1 MVDLGD
7 LELELDVAE
16 ESGESTEALAA
27 EQEILSEFAKP
38 RRSIY
43 DLTVLKEKT
52 LDAAMDCFHKYDEDS
67 DGLLTLLEMSAVFEK
82 LNLSENDIVKEVLA
96 EMPAPSSGGGI
107 VDLGEF
113 LTILRMAVA
122 SEDPDDD
129 ETRFRKAFRSFDKD
143 GNGFLDVKELHHV
156 LNMLDSKYSD
166 EDVAKVFIEMDK
178 DGDGRVDYKEFVKF
192 LALRKDHK
200 PGSRHSQ

>member
-1 MVDLGD
+1 MVDLDD

-16 ESGESTEALAA
+16 ESGESREAFAA
-27 EQEILSEFAKP
+27 EQEVLSEFAKP

-43 DLTVLKEKT
+43 DMTVLHVKT
-52 LDAAMDCFHKYDEDS
+52 LDAAMDCFHQYDADG
-67 DGLLTLLEMSAVFEK
+67 DGLLNLVELGQVFEK
-82 LNLSENDIVKEVLA
+82 LNLSKNDIVTEVLS
-96 EMPAPSSGGGI
+96 EMPTPSSGGGI

-113 LTILRMAVA
+113 LSILRMAVV

-143 GNGFLDVKELHHV
+143 SNGFLDVKELHHV

-166 EDVAKVFIEMDK
+166 EEVGRVFIEMDK
-178 DGDGRVDYKEFVKF
+178 DGDGRVDYTEFVKF
-192 LALRKDHK
+192 LSVPKDRKT
-200 PGSRHSQ
+200 GSRHSQ